1 MRLIPVFSVA
11 VAAVIWPAAPL
22 AQSAAPAKP
31 KLESEVFDWSKLPVV
46 KTQAGERRAMVN
58 APTATFDNF
67 SCHATTIGAGQVA
80 HPPHRHPDE
89 EIVIVKEGTIEVL
102 INERRERA
110 GAGSM
115 FFFASNDL
123 HGMRNVGDTAAT
135 YYVIR
140 VITPRTPKTEAK

>member
-1 MRLIPVFSVA
+1 MPLVRPLPALLFVL
-11 VAAVIWPAAPL
+11 AAGVLTAAEPA
-22 AQSAAPAKP
+22 AKP
-31 KLESEVFDWSKLPVV
+31 KIESAVFDWSKLAVA
-46 KTQAGERRAMVN
+46 KTAAGERRAIVN
-58 APTATFDNF
+58 GPTATMTNF

-102 INERRERA
+102 INEKRERA

-115 FFFASNDL
+115 FFFAPNDL
-123 HGMRNVGDTAAT
+123 HGMRNVGETAAT

-140 VITPRTPKTEAK
+140 IITPQTPKPAGK